1 MQFARRGALVAAAAT
16 AFALFTA
23 APAAAVH
30 FLYVT
35 NGSASGSTSGYS
47 IGPGATLT
55 PIPGASDGTGVFP
68 RALAVTPDAKRLY
81 VSGFGLTGFDI
92 AADGSLTAIA
102 GGPFGAGQSYGQITI
117 SPDGTRLYAA
127 GQFANQV
134 FGFAIGDDG
143 ALSALPG
150 SPYNAGTFTFGVAL
164 TPDGDHLYA
173 ANGNSDNIS
182 IYQVLANGSLGQI
195 PGSPTAGGDGPN
207 FLGITPSGNH
217 LYVADFNE
225 PAVRGFSIN
234 ANGTLSAVAGSPFVT
249 GADPWGAT
257 VSPDG
262 RTVYVGSQGA
272 SNISGFAIGPS
283 GTLLAVPGSPLAAG
297 GTGTREVAI
306 TADGSAA
313 FAANLTTDDVSR
325 FSRDSTSG
333 ELTLVAPTAAAT
345 DAATG
350 AVITPNQPPAAGY
363 TATADKRTVTF
374 TSTTTDPDTALAGA
388 TFSWDFGDGA
398 ALNGAAANPTH
409 DYAADGTYDVRLT
422 VTDAEGCSTFPVY
435 PGQTLYCN
443 GGPGATVV
451 QPVIVDSILDGARF
465 KAKRT
470 QKQKRGRVV
479 IKAKAGA
486 AEKVL
491 LTVSNGKVKL
501 PGAKLKLKKVKQA
514 NVAAGELG
522 KLKLKPKGKRAT
534 EQIEA
539 ALRAGRKVKASFE
552 VRLEDDA
559 GNSAVRTLK
568 VKLR

>member
-1 MQFARRGALVAAAAT
+1 MQRSRRLVFAAVAVAAGAL
-16 AFALFTA
+16 LSA
-23 APAAAVH
+23 APAVAAH
-30 FLYVT
+30 FLYVS
-35 NGSASGSTSGYS
+35 NGGVPGSTSGYS

-55 PIPGASDGTGVFP
+55 PIPGASDSTGVFP

-92 AADGSLTAIA
+92 AADGALTAIA
-102 GGPFGAGQSYGQITI
+102 GGSFGAGQSYGQITI
-117 SPDGTRLYAA
+117 TPDGTRLYAA
-127 GQFANQV
+127 GQAANQV
-134 FGFAIGDDG
+134 FGFAIAANG
-143 ALSALPG
+143 ALSALPN

-164 TPDGDHLYA
+164 APDADRLYA
-173 ANGNSDNIS
+173 ANITSDNIS

-207 FLGITPSGNH
+207 MLGITPNGKH
-217 LYVADFNE
+217 LYVAGNDE
-225 PAVRGFSIN
+225 SAVRGFAVA
-234 ANGTLSAVAGSPFVT
+234 ANGTLAGVT
-249 GADPWGAT
+249 GNPFATGALPWGAT

-262 RTVYVGSQGA
+262 RNVYIGSQGA
-272 SNISGFAIGPS
+272 GTISGFSIGSS

-313 FAANLTTDDVSR
+313 FAANLTTDNVSR
-325 FSRDSTSG
+325 FTRDPASG
-333 ELTLVAPTAAAT
+333 ELTLVPPAAAAT

-363 TATADKRTVTF
+363 TTVADGRTVAF
-374 TSTTTDPDTALAGA
+374 TSTTTDPDTTLAGA
-388 TFSWDFGDGA
+388 TYAWEFGDGA
-398 ALNGAAANPTH
+398 VLNGPEANPTH
-409 DYAADGTYDVRLT
+409 AYAVDGSYNVRLT
-422 VTDAEGCSTFPVY
+422 VTDAEGCSTVPVY

-451 QPVIVDSILDGARF
+451 QPVIVDSVLDGARF
-465 KAKRT
+465 KAKKT
-470 QKQKRGRVV
+470 QKQKRGKVV

-491 LTVSNGKVKL
+491 LTVTNGKVKL
-501 PGAKLKLKKVKQA
+501 SGAKLKLKKVRQDD
-514 NVAAGELG
+514 VAAGKLK

-534 EQIEA
+534 KEILA
-539 ALRAGRKVKASFE
+539 ALEAGKKVKASFK

-559 GNSAVRTLK
+559 GNSAEKTLK
-568 VKLR
+568 VRLR